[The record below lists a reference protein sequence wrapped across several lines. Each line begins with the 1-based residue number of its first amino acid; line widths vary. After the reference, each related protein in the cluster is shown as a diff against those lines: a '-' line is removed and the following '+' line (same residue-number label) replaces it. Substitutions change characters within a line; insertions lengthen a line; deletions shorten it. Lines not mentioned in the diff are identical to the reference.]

1 MNLNATVLGQSIAFA
16 VFVWFCLKFVWPP
29 ITAALAERQRKIA
42 DGLEAADRAQRDLNL
57 AQGKVADDLREAKA
71 KSAEIVDL
79 ASKRANQIV
88 DEAKE
93 KAREEGQRIIAGA
106 KAEIEMEVERARE
119 ALRAQ
124 VASIAIAGAEKILE
138 SSIDQAA
145 NEELVNKLASEL

>member
-16 VFVWFCLKFVWPP
+16 AFVWFCLKFVWPP
-29 ITAALAERQRKIA
+29 ITAALAERQKKIA

-57 AQGKVADDLREAKA
+57 AQGKVADDLREAKV
-71 KSAEIVDL
+71 KSAEIIDL

-106 KAEIEMEVERARE
+106 KAEIEMEIERARE
-119 ALRAQ
+119 ALRTQ

-138 SSIDQAA
+138 SCVDQAA